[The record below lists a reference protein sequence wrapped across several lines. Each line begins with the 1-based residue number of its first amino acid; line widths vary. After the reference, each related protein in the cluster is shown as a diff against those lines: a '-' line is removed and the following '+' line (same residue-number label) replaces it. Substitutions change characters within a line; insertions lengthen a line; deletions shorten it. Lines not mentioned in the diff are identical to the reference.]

1 MIYTP
6 LCRMK
11 ALLFTLIRAFEYELA
26 VPVEDIG
33 KNFTI
38 IVQQPAVLSDP
49 EGGNQMP
56 LLLKSV
62 Q

>member
-1 MIYTP
+1 M
-6 LCRMK
+6 
-11 ALLFTLIRAFEYELA
+11 LFTLIRAFEYELA